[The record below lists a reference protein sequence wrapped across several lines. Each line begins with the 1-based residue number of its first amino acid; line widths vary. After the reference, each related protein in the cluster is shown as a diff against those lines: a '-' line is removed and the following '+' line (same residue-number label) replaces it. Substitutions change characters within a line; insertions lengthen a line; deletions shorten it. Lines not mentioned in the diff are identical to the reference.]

1 MKEFVKFFLI
11 WYSQQMAIPF
21 WVLGHVH
28 LHFATYHDA
37 WEYGASFLMHLY
49 FFFCEILVADD
60 APRKQSL

>member
-1 MKEFVKFFLI
+1 MKEFAKFFLI

-37 WEYGASFLMHLY
+37 WEYGASILMHLM
-49 FFFCEILVADD
+49 VATGFWLDW
-60 APRKQSL
+60 KQSKKKA

>member
-28 LHFATYHDA
+28 LHFVDYHDA
-37 WEYGASFLMHLY
+37 AEYGASILMHLM
-49 FFFCEILVADD
+49 VAVGFWLDW
-60 APRKQSL
+60 KQSKKKA

>member
-28 LHFATYHDA
+28 LHFVDYATFH
-37 WEYGASFLMHLY
+37 EYLASLVMHLM
-49 FFFCEILVADD
+49 VATGFWLDW
-60 APRKQSL
+60 KQSKNNP